1 MNFSHCAECLPELP
15 ESFSQ
20 IISGIREMPERER
33 ERVSLCTSI
42 PGETSGAF
50 TEVVVTPTFAS
61 TTLQETANPLPSS
74 LLFPICKQKNQIVV
88 LRWLSEKNQIHIFMA
103 RMGLFSYF
111 LIFMV
116 GPSLLHSY
124 SRRTQPNRKPTKN
137 KNPLPG
143 DRLESSYSSSLDRE
157 CSISLGRIPHH
168 KSSYSQRE

>member
-20 IISGIREMPERER
+20 IFSGIGEMPQTERERER
-33 ERVSLCTSI
+33 ERVSLCASI

-61 TTLQETANPLPSS
+61 TTLQETANPLPSR

-88 LRWLSEKNQIHIFMA
+88 LRWLSEKNQIHISMA

-111 LIFMV
+111 
-116 GPSLLHSY
+116 
-124 SRRTQPNRKPTKN
+124 
-137 KNPLPG
+137 
-143 DRLESSYSSSLDRE
+143 
-157 CSISLGRIPHH
+157 
-168 KSSYSQRE
+168 